1 MDENVER
8 IFVSVIV
15 LGKRLA
21 LELSMVTVFYFG
33 TIDSI
38 TSPQCLKIA
47 ESKGLRSESLTK
59 ILSKHKE
66 FSFAP
71 KTTWFSLPYVC

>member
-21 LELSMVTVFYFG
+21 LELLMVTVFFFC
-33 TIDSI
+33 TID
-38 TSPQCLKIA
+38 TTTCPQCLKIA
-47 ESKGLRSESLTK
+47 ESKGLR
-59 ILSKHKE
+59 
-66 FSFAP
+66 
-71 KTTWFSLPYVC
+71 

>member
-21 LELSMVTVFYFG
+21 LELLMVTVFFFG
-33 TIDSI
+33 TIDTI
-38 TSPQCLKIA
+38 TCPQCLKIA

-59 ILSKHKE
+59 YYRNTK
-66 FSFAP
+66 SFP
-71 KTTWFSLPYVC
+71 LHQR